1 MKIERATAGRA
12 VSAMSLAILLL
23 SVPAL
28 ASPDFSDVDSDLM
41 RGMEDAIKDLEPVLG
56 AGNISSAQADA
67 EVLRDGLKW
76 VEEYFTA
83 KGGVDDGVAIAR
95 DGRAVVAELIANLDA
110 KNIPAAIDSAR
121 KTAKNCRSCHEI
133 YKP

>member
-1 MKIERATAGRA
+1 MF
-12 VSAMSLAILLL
+12 LAALLL

-28 ASPDFSDVDSDLM
+28 ADPDFSDVDSDLM

-56 AGNISSAQADA
+56 AGNITSARADA

-76 VEEYFTA
+76 VDEYFTA

-95 DGRAVVAELIANLDA
+95 DGRALVAELLGNLDA
-110 KNIPAAIDSAR
+110 NNVQAAIESAR